1 MSHLDEFLQYTKTEL
16 RALAIKHRTWTYPS
30 PLISVRHLSHL
41 DIGGIFEGDSFDQIL
56 SNGHQLETLRLSC
69 ELHCIASQAFR
80 THATSLP
87 FLRHFAIWVTEV
99 SRDFKDTDLFPALT
113 EFIRSRQPLRLL
125 TVGCGNQY
133 FERLG
138 FNASTWG
145 VFPSLQNLLGLVTSL
160 PSDMAPPMI
169 PLFSWMLPRNLQSLT
184 LGNAFTSCGV
194 REFLTVSPWVE
205 ASKVMRANVPPSN
218 SGLVCRRRSKLW
230 AYLLTHLGSRSAPSL
245 NSDSPWLISCG

>member
-1 MSHLDEFLQYTKTEL
+1 
-16 RALAIKHRTWTYPS
+16 LAIKHRSWTYPT
-30 PLISVRHLSHL
+30 PLISVRHLAHL

-69 ELHCIASQAFR
+69 ELRCTASPAFR
-80 THATSLP
+80 AHANSLP

-99 SRDFKDTDLFPALT
+99 SRGVKDTDLFPALT

-125 TVGCGNQY
+125 TVGCGTHH
-133 FERLG
+133 FDALG

-169 PLFSWMLPRNLQSLT
+169 PLFSWMLPRNLQYLT
-184 LGNAFTSCGV
+184 LGNTFSSCGV
-194 REFLTVSPWVE
+194 REFLTVSFL
-205 ASKVMRANVPPSN
+205 AQ
-218 SGLVCRRRSKLW
+218 
-230 AYLLTHLGSRSAPSL
+230 TF
-245 NSDSPWLISCG
+245 